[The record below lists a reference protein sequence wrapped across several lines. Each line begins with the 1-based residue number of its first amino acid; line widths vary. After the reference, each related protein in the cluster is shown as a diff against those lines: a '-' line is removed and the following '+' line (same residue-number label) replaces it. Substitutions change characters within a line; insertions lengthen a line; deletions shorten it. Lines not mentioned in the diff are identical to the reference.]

1 MRRHLKSEGSL
12 HSRSSRQTAATTSNV
27 SVETGHSM
35 DSSASFRTAATTGT
49 VGSNLLR
56 NLIPSMRNVVVS
68 GQEDSDDV
76 DGRALQREVTDL
88 RSDLDLMRANRQQ
101 EQRVYKLE
109 LHKLECEK
117 SAMEKRIQVMLR
129 DMEDKNAMGEYAML
143 IKKAAPGTI
152 DSTYV
157 LKLQS
162 QLAKAMHQMGVIQNQ
177 LTLTQ
182 QACDGIVEELRN
194 EMRKI
199 TERNSKSEL
208 DYLNQIM
215 KLQDDNLNMKRQI
228 ESLMVGTDTDAI
240 TEEEEAEIEEENGFG
255 APPPIKGVIVKT
267 NTRRRSSVEAVE
279 GRAGRRRSNE
289 AAEGGRGRTSR
300 TAEPEGAETAESRRS
315 QRKSAPTS
323 RRSSDE
329 GRTSPPDHHSQ
340 QRRPTRTSSGRRK
353 PVEGAGES
361 PPVSSSTRPSQRKS
375 SSRGKV
381 VEQAFGDDNAVS
393 PLTSSSRSKEI
404 HSGAGLPSVPDVVTK
419 SRSTARRGDRPQRQR
434 SSEED
439 GGGHESK

>member
-1 MRRHLKSEGSL
+1 
-12 HSRSSRQTAATTSNV
+12 
-27 SVETGHSM
+27 
-35 DSSASFRTAATTGT
+35 
-49 VGSNLLR
+49 
-56 NLIPSMRNVVVS
+56 
-68 GQEDSDDV
+68 
-76 DGRALQREVTDL
+76 
-88 RSDLDLMRANRQQ
+88 
-101 EQRVYKLE
+101 
-109 LHKLECEK
+109 
-117 SAMEKRIQVMLR
+117 
-129 DMEDKNAMGEYAML
+129 MGEYAML

-240 TEEEEAEIEEENGFG
+240 TEEEEAEIEEENGFD
-255 APPPIKGVIVKT
+255 ARPPIRGVIVKT
-267 NTRRRSSVEAVE
+267 STRRRSPVEAIE
-279 GRAGRRRSNE
+279 GHSGRRRSNE
-289 AAEGGRGRTSR
+289 DAEGGRGCTSR
-300 TAEPEGAETAESRRS
+300 TAEPEGAETAERRRA
-315 QRKSAPTS
+315 QRKPAPTS
-323 RRSSDE
+323 RRASDE
-329 GRTSPPDHHSQ
+329 ERTSPAAHHSQ

-353 PVEGAGES
+353 PAEDVGES
-361 PPVSSSTRPSQRKS
+361 PPAPSSTRPSQRKS
-375 SSRGKV
+375 SSRAKV
-381 VEQAFGDDNAVS
+381 ADQAFGNDIAVS
-393 PLTSSSRSKEI
+393 PLTSPSSSKEI
-404 HSGAGLPSVPDVVTK
+404 HSGAGLPSAPDVVTK

-434 SSEED
+434 SAEED
-439 GGGHESK
+439 GGGYDHAA